1 MRNRIVTHVGG
12 WCYFFSYIEDYNVK
26 KKEDIVY
33 VSPSQ
38 SYVNAQ
44 LLRNT
49 YYLPQ
54 LRRITVPGNGDDGGT
69 YIEVN
74 TVSIGWGNGGEGKT
88 FLD

>member
-1 MRNRIVTHVGG
+1 MKNP
-12 WCYFFSYIEDYNVK
+12 
-26 KKEDIVY
+26 EDITHY
-33 VSPSQ
+33 SDPNMG
-38 SYVNAQ
+38 YVNSQ

-54 LRRITVPGNGDDGGT
+54 LHRITVPGNGDDGGT

-74 TVSIGWGNGGEGKT
+74 TFSIPWVDAGEGKT